1 MSLHRGKTSCP
12 PERGARLTQFVWRKV
27 LDTVERTQV
36 GGKTR
41 YGASPVLSGVHFPC
55 HVQYVMQPQI
65 VYIPHFGGGTK
76 AEFTEVTQPAAKHN
90 CLSGKITGEREL
102 CELLYLRP

>member
-1 MSLHRGKTSCP
+1 M
-12 PERGARLTQFVWRKV
+12 
-27 LDTVERTQV
+27 

-76 AEFTEVTQPAAKHN
+76 AKFTEVTSSQLRSTTAFQ
-90 CLSGKITGEREL
+90 GKITGEREL
-102 CELLYLRP
+102 CELLYLRR

>member
-1 MSLHRGKTSCP
+1 
-12 PERGARLTQFVWRKV
+12 
-27 LDTVERTQV
+27 
-36 GGKTR
+36 
-41 YGASPVLSGVHFPC
+41 
-55 HVQYVMQPQI
+55 MQPQI
-65 VYIPHFGGGTK
+65 VYTPHFGGGTK